1 MQNGWKTAPLSPYVL
16 CGDAPAVFQARERKN
31 LAMSSITEQQI
42 RNALDGVVAPGEEQ
56 SLIAADR
63 IQGLV
68 IRDGNIG
75 FSIEVDGLA
84 GEAVNAVKET
94 AEAAVRAVPGVLSV
108 TCVLTAHKAQS
119 AEKPKNNGPHNS
131 ASTQVPKV
139 FDRIKSVIAVASGKG
154 GVGKSTVS
162 VNLAVALAKQGKR
175 VGLLDADIYGP
186 SAPQLLNITE
196 KPDVN
201 SEKKL
206 IPITRHG
213 VATMSIGY
221 MVSPEQAMIWRGPMV
236 QSALIQM
243 LEDVDWPEL
252 DVLVMDMPPGTGDIQ
267 LTMAQRIPVTGA
279 LIVTTPSSLATADVK
294 RAVAMFEK
302 TDIPVIGLV
311 ENMAYL
317 DAPDGSRLHPFGEGG
332 TALAESLGLTHL
344 AALPIDAAIQ
354 AGNESGE
361 PIVASAPEGSAA
373 QAMELMA
380 AGLLQR
386 I

>member
-1 MQNGWKTAPLSPYVL
+1 MATLS
-16 CGDAPAVFQARERKN
+16 D
-31 LAMSSITEQQI
+31 EQI
-42 RNALDGVVAPGEEQ
+42 KAALDEVIAPGEAQ

-68 IRDGNIG
+68 VRDGNIG
-75 FSIEVDGLA
+75 FSINVDGLDA
-84 GEAVNAVKET
+84 EAVNAVKQT

-108 TCVLTAHKAQS
+108 TCVLTAHKSQS
-119 AEKPKNNGPHNS
+119 GDTKPNNGPHNS
-131 ASTQVPKV
+131 ASTEVPAV
-139 FDRIKSVIAVASGKG
+139 FERIGSVIAIASGKG
-154 GVGKSTVS
+154 GVGKSTIA
-162 VNLAVALAKQGKR
+162 VNLAIALAKQGKK

-186 SAPQLLNITE
+186 SAPQLLNITD

-201 SEKKL
+201 EDKKL
-206 IPITRHG
+206 IPIERHG
-213 VATMSIGY
+213 VLTMSIGY

-243 LEDVDWPEL
+243 LDDVAWPAL

-279 LIVTTPSSLATADVK
+279 LIVTTPSNLAVADVK

-317 DAPDGSRLHPFGEGG
+317 DTPDGSRLHPFGEGG
-332 TALAESLGLTHL
+332 TQLAESLGLAHL
-344 AALPIDAAIQ
+344 AALPLEAAIQ
-354 AGNESGE
+354 TGNEKGE
-361 PIVASAPEGSAA
+361 PIAATTPDGSAA
-373 QAMELMA
+373 QAMDLMA
-380 AGLLQR
+380 AAVLQR